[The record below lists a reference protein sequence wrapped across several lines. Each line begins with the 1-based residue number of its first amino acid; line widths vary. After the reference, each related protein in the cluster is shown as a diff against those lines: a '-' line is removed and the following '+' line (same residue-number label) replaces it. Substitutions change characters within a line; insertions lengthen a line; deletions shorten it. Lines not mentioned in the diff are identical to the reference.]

1 MRGRR
6 RWLKRIALGG
16 AVIVVAA
23 VGGAAIAVHT
33 GWGRGVVRAQIEQR
47 LHATF
52 IGGATLGGLEGS
64 PFGELTLRDL
74 VINGP
79 DGRPAISARTVKV
92 DLGILPLLSQQA
104 RVLALRAED
113 LDIDLRRDASGE
125 LEITR
130 LTRPGPKSEWS
141 VHLPRVEVRRA
152 HVRFDT
158 GTEVVNID
166 GLDLDGRIK
175 LPYGGPVDASV
186 EARGTWRE
194 RAAAVLDVQAVVHS
208 GERGLVF
215 PALAVQAG
223 DVSLIGHAVTIE
235 TSPEA
240 TGAAPRIGGTMIVKA
255 PAAAVTR
262 LVPTLELPA
271 DLEVTVSAR
280 PVEGQRWTELV
291 VAGLIDRTQVRFH
304 GMADLEGK
312 HARGELTT
320 GTLDLGKLSE
330 RRIHGSAAVTV
341 VFDVRPGG
349 PRALPVATATIRGWG
364 AVEDVPR
371 TDFVIAVRSAG
382 ERVSATIDATGDQL
396 RARLAANLR
405 TVGEQLTIEA
415 ATLQAS
421 ADPARASGNKA
432 PVRGTLRVDLAAS
445 GALRP
450 SPSLAV
456 TGTIEGRRLRMQDL
470 SVSALHVAIDARRLP
485 SRPLGTARVRL
496 VDLVRG
502 DAQLGELRIDAT
514 DRADG
519 KVAVAVRSRPK
530 QNPWLL
536 DADVL
541 VTPPAQAGPKRVAID
556 IVSHRV
562 RAGSGTDWTGRGGRV
577 EIDPERIVV
586 RDLASTSAAGRLAVS
601 GRYERAGRRRG
612 DLVAQID
619 AAALSLDDLG
629 SAYGGK
635 VDARVAVSRRGAAW
649 QGEVELDGKG
659 VSFQDVSL
667 DGHARATLRGSQLA
681 VTADAASQ
689 ELGSVRLALDVDP
702 PADVADPAA
711 WKRLGRSAVRT
722 GELTL
727 RGIQV
732 RRAAQLAGLAGEY
745 AGRIDGE
752 IRIAPDTV
760 GGRIEARE
768 VVAPGWQGL
777 GPVSAVLDLSQ
788 TASNELA
795 PTLRVN
801 LEGVGQAAAQAQLE
815 MPERLF
821 DPAAWTRLGRHAV
834 RGASVRAENIA
845 VDPAMLDRLGVTGEL
860 RGRVSVA
867 VDLGEAAR
875 TLRATVDI
883 AQLRGR
889 WIVQP
894 IDVHLE
900 AVSGDRETTTKLSV
914 AAGGAGLL
922 ALEGRLP
929 LTLEQLLDR
938 RLRRRGRDPDAVLAT
953 RLDATARLEAVDAPR
968 LLAVFG
974 RTEIIAGAISGE
986 VALGG
991 TLGKPTVKADL
1002 VATGLKVPPGPRGK
1016 PVRTVERLTVTG
1028 SWDGDTAKLD
1038 IDGVAGA
1045 GGTLKVAARA
1055 RPSMLRDGTLRVT
1068 ATKFDLVPILAFLP
1082 GPAGG
1087 AAGQLDADLRVTGLD
1102 PRTMR
1107 IAGELHLI
1115 EARVPIAPEVGT
1127 LRQARIDAVVL
1138 DDRIRLNL
1146 DGRLG
1151 AGSITVTGAVALDGA
1166 SPSSGNARITLR
1178 KVSPIGVIEPQIT
1191 ADITAKLSRDQQQWR
1206 ADMVVD
1212 RGRIVIPDDRGERLK
1227 PVGAPT
1233 DMAFATGE
1241 RITERPMNR
1250 ETPTNPIIV
1259 ATIALRSTRVESEE
1273 FRGLIRGKLELRADG
1288 ESVSLFGGIEAD
1300 RGDLDLFGHRYQVER
1315 AGVHFDGPLDPV
1327 LDVRIS
1333 HDFPE
1338 VTTVT
1343 QIRGRASHP
1352 ELVMQSDPGTYSQDQ
1367 LLGFLLG
1374 GEPAGAPESSSA
1386 TDKVTSAGASYLSNR
1401 LGGFVRDRLP
1411 MDIDVLRYEAATSAS
1426 SAAVTVGTW
1435 ITSSLFVAYRQ
1446 HLEARPDENT
1456 GEGEVEY
1463 WLSRR
1468 VVVEGVVGDRTRGVD
1483 LLWRKRY

>member
-6 RWLKRIALGG
+6 RWLKRIALGS
-16 AVIVVAA
+16 AVIVVALVA
-23 VGGAAIAVHT
+23 SAAIAVHT
-33 GWGRGVVRAQIEQR
+33 GWGRGVLRSQIEQR
-47 LHATF
+47 LHSTF
-52 IGGATLGGLEGS
+52 IGGATLGGVEGS
-64 PFGELTLRDL
+64 PFSELTLRDL

-79 DGRPAISARTVKV
+79 DGRPAISAKRVEV
-92 DLGILPLLSQQA
+92 DVGILPLLSQQA

-113 LDIDLRRDASGE
+113 LDVDLRRNASGE
-125 LEITR
+125 LEITQ

-141 VHLPRVEVRRA
+141 IHLPKVEVRRA

-158 GTEVVNID
+158 GTEVMNID
-166 GLDLDGRIK
+166 GLDLDGRLK
-175 LPYGGPVDASV
+175 LPYGGPIDASV

-194 RAAAVLDVQAVVHS
+194 RAAAAFDVQAIVHS
-208 GERGLVF
+208 GERDLRI
-215 PALAVQAG
+215 PALAIRAG
-223 DVSLIGHAVTIE
+223 DISVIGSAVTIE
-235 TSPEA
+235 RSPEA

-255 PAAAVTR
+255 PAIAVTQ
-262 LVPTLELPA
+262 LVPTLKLPA
-271 DLEVTVSAR
+271 DLEVTVNAR

-291 VAGLIDRTQVRFH
+291 VAGLVGRTPVRFQ
-304 GMADLEGK
+304 GTTDLEGK

-320 GTLDLGKLSE
+320 GTLDLGALSE
-330 RRIHGSAAVTV
+330 RRVSGTAAATV

-371 TDFVIAVRSAG
+371 TDFVIELRSAG
-382 ERVSATIDATGDQL
+382 ERVQATVDATGDRL

-415 ATLQAS
+415 ATLQAN

-432 PVRGTLRVDLAAS
+432 PVRGALRVDLTAS

-470 SVSALHVAIDARRLP
+470 SVAALHVAIDAKRLP
-485 SRPLGTARVRL
+485 NRPLGTARIKL

-502 DAQLGELRIDAT
+502 DAQLGELKIDAT
-514 DRADG
+514 DRDDG

-530 QNPWLL
+530 HNPWLL

-562 RAGSGTDWTGRGGRV
+562 RAGSGTDWTGRTGRV
-577 EIDPERIVV
+577 EIDSERIVV
-586 RDLASTSAAGRLAVS
+586 RDLASASAAGRLAVS

-619 AAALSLDDLG
+619 AAALSLDDFD
-629 SAYGGK
+629 SAYSGK
-635 VDARVAVSRRGAAW
+635 VDAHVEVSRRGAAW

-659 VSFQDVSL
+659 VSFRDVTL
-667 DGHARATLRGSQLA
+667 DGRARATLRGSQLA
-681 VTADAASQ
+681 VNADAESQ
-689 ELGSVRLALDVDP
+689 ELGSVRLALDLDP
-702 PADVADPAA
+702 PADVTDPAA

-732 RRAAQLAGLAGEY
+732 RRAAELAGLVGQY
-745 AGRIDGE
+745 AGQIDGE
-752 IRIAPDTV
+752 IQLGPDTV

-777 GPVSAVLDLSQ
+777 GPVTAVLDLSQ
-788 TASNELA
+788 TAPNELA
-795 PTLRVN
+795 PTLRVS
-801 LEGVGQAAAQAQLE
+801 LEGVGQVAAQAQLE
-815 MPERLF
+815 MPERMF
-821 DPAAWTRLGRHAV
+821 DPAAWTRLGRRALH
-834 RGASVRAENIA
+834 GASVRAENIA
-845 VDPAMLDRLGVTGEL
+845 IDPAMLDRLGMTGEL

-867 VDLGEAAR
+867 LDVGEAAS
-875 TLRATVDI
+875 TVRATVDV

-889 WIVQP
+889 EIVQP

-900 AVSGDRETTTKLSV
+900 ATSGDRETTMLLSV
-914 AAGGAGLL
+914 ATGGARLL
-922 ALEGRLP
+922 ALEGSLP
-929 LTLEQLLDR
+929 LTLERLLEQR
-938 RLRRRGRDPDAVLAT
+938 SRDPDAILAT
-953 RLDATARLEAVDAPR
+953 RLDATARLQAVDAPR
-968 LLAVFG
+968 LLGVFG
-974 RTEIIAGAISGE
+974 RSEITGGAINGE

-991 TLGKPTVKADL
+991 TLGKPTVKANL
-1002 VATGLKVPPGPRGK
+1002 IATGLKVPPGPRGK
-1016 PVRTVERLTVTG
+1016 PVRTVDRLTVTG
-1028 SWDGDTAKLD
+1028 SWDGDAAKLD
-1038 IDGVAGA
+1038 IDGVEAA
-1045 GGTLKVAARA
+1045 GGTLKVAAQV
-1055 RPSMLRDGTLRVT
+1055 RPSVLRDGTLRVT
-1068 ATKFDLVPILAFLP
+1068 ATRFDLVPILAFLP

-1087 AAGQLDADLRVTGLD
+1087 AAGQLDADLRVTGFD

-1107 IAGELHLI
+1107 IAGELHLL

-1127 LRQARIDAVVL
+1127 LRRAKIDAVVL
-1138 DDRIRLNL
+1138 DDRIRLNI

-1166 SPSSGNARITLR
+1166 SPSSGNAKISLR

-1191 ADITAKLSRDQQQWR
+1191 ADITATLSRDQQQWR
-1206 ADMVVD
+1206 AEMVVD
-1212 RGRIVIPDDRGERLK
+1212 RGRIVVPEDRGERLK
-1227 PVGAPT
+1227 PVGAPP
-1233 DMAFATGE
+1233 DMTFATGE
-1241 RITERPMNR
+1241 HITERPMKR
-1250 ETPTNPIIV
+1250 ETPTNPILV
-1259 ATIALRSTRVESEE
+1259 ATIALRSTKVESEE
-1273 FRGLIRGKLELRADG
+1273 FRGLIKGQIELRVDG
-1288 ESVSLFGGIEAD
+1288 ESVALFGGIEAD

-1315 AGVHFDGPLDPV
+1315 AGVYFDGPLDPV
-1327 LDVRIS
+1327 LNVSIS

-1343 QIRGRASHP
+1343 HVRGRASRP
-1352 ELVMQSDPGTYSQDQ
+1352 ELVLQSDPGTYSQDQ

-1386 TDKVTSAGASYLSNR
+1386 TDKVTSAGTSYLSNR

-1411 MDIDVLRYEAATSAS
+1411 MDIDVLRYEAATSSS
-1426 SAAVTVGTW
+1426 SAAVIVGTW

-1463 WLSRR
+1463 WLSKRL
-1468 VVVEGVVGDRTRGVD
+1468 VVEGVVGDRTRGVD